1 MIQNCQQKNLSADG
15 SSAASFY
22 KNEYISAEKWWFPA
36 EAAVAPHP
44 PPPSL
49 NRLMLAL
56 VIQNS

>member
-15 SSAASFY
+15 GSAASFY
-22 KNEYISAEKWWFPA
+22 KNVYISAEKRWFPA
-36 EAAVAPHP
+36 EAAVAL
-44 PPPSL
+44 PPSL